1 MAFWVGLNQ
10 FEIAHAGVAVAADDQ
25 VVVQHQADRGGGLL
39 DVLGQGDIGLRRVGS
54 TEGWLCTAPTSR
66 LWKRFERHPLA
77 CAFLQR
83 RPVGGDRLLQARR
96 PAREFVMERTADC
109 PGDQQ

>member
-25 VVVQHQADRGGGLL
+25 VIVQHQADRGSGLL
-39 DVLGQGDIGLRRVGS
+39 DVLGQGDTDLRRVGS

-66 LWKRFERHPLA
+66 LWSGSSGTRSRVHSSSAAL
-77 CAFLQR
+77 
-83 RPVGGDRLLQARR
+83 
-96 PAREFVMERTADC
+96 
-109 PGDQQ
+109 